1 MNDTVLAAEAKPN
14 KKVAFVSRPYSRDD
28 KIKKDE
34 EELKQM
40 LEEQKAET
48 ETPPAEPEEKEPKTE
63 VQEEP
68 KREGATS
75 EQVDKLINALI
86 NDGN

>member
-48 ETPPAEPEEKEPKTE
+48 ETPPAEPEEKQPAEQPA
-63 VQEEP
+63 
-68 KREGATS
+68 ATNGS
-75 EQVDKLINALI
+75 NSKAEDILAMIRARQNQ
-86 NDGN
+86 